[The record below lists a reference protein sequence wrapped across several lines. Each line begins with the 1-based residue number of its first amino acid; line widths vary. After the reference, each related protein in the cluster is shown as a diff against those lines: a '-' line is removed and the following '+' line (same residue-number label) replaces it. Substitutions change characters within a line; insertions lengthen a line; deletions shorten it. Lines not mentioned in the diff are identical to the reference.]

1 MGVYETE
8 GRSRAVIALKEAECY
23 APGGAR
29 ASSNDL
35 APAGGSPA
43 A

>member
-8 GRSRAVIALKEAECY
+8 GRSRAVIVLKEAECC
-23 APGGAR
+23 APGGAQM
-29 ASSNDL
+29 SSTTT